1 MCENNS
7 TSEETKWTYSRVRV
21 QDLDNYKRNIEIE
34 EARIDAKREEL
45 KKYEE
50 QILALE
56 TATAKDR
63 LRECLI
69 FSELIK
75 TFRMERNDAYISGL
89 ARIISRDGGESL

>member
-7 TSEETKWTYSRVRV
+7 TSEETKWTYGSIR
-21 QDLDNYKRNIEIE
+21 DLDIRERNIEIE

-75 TFRMERNDAYISGL
+75 TFHMELNDAYISGL
-89 ARIISRDGGESL
+89 ARIISRGGGENL